1 MTWTNA
7 EAERVKS
14 VEVKQDD
21 MALTITSMDA
31 KLDELLTLKD
41 KGLGAFWLA
50 SILIGAAFTGIIAFV
65 TNFFRGG

>member
-7 EAERVKS
+7 EAERVKA

-21 MALTITSMDA
+21 MAVTMASMDS
-31 KLDELLTLKD
+31 KLDELLTLKN

-50 SILIGAAFTGIIAFV
+50 SIFIGAAFTGILS
-65 TNFFRGG
+65 FFTSYFKV